1 MNSRK
6 IAGGDG
12 VPHKY
17 LCLAGMDGVKL
28 RGAPK
33 KEAVDSETKLAQEP
47 AQDLEIPDVQ
57 TLIVQNPAM
66 NAASFFNL
74 LVSKGFRVVKE
85 TQVSA
90 PALDRAGVKKESSIQ
105 ESGTACRMLESAG
118 GSAGVDANGN
128 ARFQNRFRAILI
140 QEGLGNL
147 KDGFFYTKEALRSA
161 VPVFEGRKF
170 YADHPSSFE
179 EEVRPERSVR
189 DVYGHFENIE
199 YKEAEDGTGQLHGD
213 IVVLTDESADW
224 VRARLVHAI
233 EYAKKYPDKDF
244 LGLSINAS
252 GDAAP
257 VPAEEFLQREGVVK
271 SAIAKV
277 QEAIAGGL
285 TEIKVVNTIDQA
297 TSCDLVT
304 EAGAKGKVLQM
315 LEANRMAKH
324 ESEKKEAEAEEKKKE
339 AEEAA
344 PAAHDDEQADKE
356 LILSMLK
363 KHGLIGGEEEQ
374 AEEAAPADGEPPVH
388 ADADAEEKPE
398 GEEKAPAKEA
408 EEGEEAKMMKAAM
421 HYHQAYK
428 AAGYEAAEAADRAV
442 EAMKC
447 AKHAHEAMEAAEAAH
462 KEAKEDECKEAEEKK
477 EAHKESGEVIKLK
490 GENAALKER
499 LAKLEVEKYLDKKLQ
514 ESRLP
519 MSVTKRFRESVKSGF
534 KSTKEVDEKFKSFIE
549 GYQAFSGEAASL
561 DEFVMTEKN
570 TGAATGE
577 ISLADCV
584 EE

>member
-1 MNSRK
+1 MKSRK
-6 IAGGDG
+6 MAGGEG

-17 LCLAGMDGVKL
+17 LCMAGMSGVKL
-28 RGAPK
+28 RSPK
-33 KEAVDSETKLAQEP
+33 KVEVDSEAKLAATP
-47 AQDLEIPDVQ
+47 AEDQEIPDVQ
-57 TLIVQNPAM
+57 TLIVQNPTM
-66 NAASFFNL
+66 NASSFFNL

-85 TQVSA
+85 TQPTM
-90 PALDRAGVKKESSIQ
+90 PALARAQESIK
-105 ESGTACRMLESAG
+105 ESGTACRMLESAEG
-118 GSAGVDANGN
+118 QGGVDANGN
-128 ARFQNRFRAILI
+128 ARYQNRFRAILI

-147 KDGFFYTKEALRSA
+147 KDGFYYTKEALKSA

-199 YKEAEDGTGQLHGD
+199 YKEAADGTGQLHGD

-233 EYAKKYPDKDF
+233 DYAKKYPDKDF

-252 GDAAP
+252 GDAKP
-257 VPAEEFLQREGVVK
+257 IGIEEFLQSGDLAK
-271 SAIAKV
+271 SAVAKV
-277 QEAIAGGL
+277 QEAMAGGL
-285 TEIKVVNTIDQA
+285 TEVKVVKTIDQA

-315 LEANRMAKH
+315 LEANRM
-324 ESEKKEAEAEEKKKE
+324 EKKHEAEEKKKE
-339 AEEAA
+339 AEEAQKEGEEAA

-356 LILSMLK
+356 LILQMLK
-363 KHGLIGGEEEQ
+363 KHGLIGD
-374 AEEAAPADGEPPVH
+374 AEEAAPADGEPPV
-388 ADADAEEKPE
+388 DAEKK
-398 GEEKAPAKEA
+398 EEPAAEEEQAEAKEA

-499 LAKLEVEKYLDKKLQ
+499 LAKLEVEKYLDKKMQ

-519 MSVTKRFRESVKSGF
+519 MSVTKRFRESIKSGF
-534 KSTKEVDEKFKSFIE
+534 KSTKEVDEKFKSFME
-549 GYQAFSGEAASL
+549 GYQAFGGEAASL

-570 TGAATGE
+570 TSAAGGG
-577 ISLADCV
+577 ISLDDCV
-584 EE
+584 ED